1 LPFAEGRVAG
11 VDLSLGP
18 QHRTRLDRSG
28 SVRAGRFDAA
38 VVAAFAVAVSAAGA
52 ARPSLWFD
60 EAATIS
66 ASTRSIPQLW
76 GLLHNI
82 DAVHGLYYLLMH
94 GWYMVFGVSE
104 FYSRLASCLA
114 VGVAAAGVV
123 VLARHFTTRTTA
135 VCAGIVFAILPRVTW
150 AGIETR
156 SYALTAAA
164 AVWVTLLLIVTVR
177 RNSRRLWAC
186 YGLALVGS
194 SLLNIFVVLLVLV
207 HAVALTAVAARR
219 AAVHRWI
226 VTVVVAIAAVA
237 PFLAFSR
244 TQIAQVR
251 WISPLGWHTVA
262 EVMQEQY
269 FDHSAAFAVAAGLL
283 ALPLAMRRFRPTDAG
298 VRSLVLISSA
308 WIVLPTAALLFYS
321 AWLEPVYYPRYL
333 SFTSPAMALLLA
345 VGVTA
350 VARTREATAA
360 VLTVLAVAATPNYLL
375 EQRGPYAKE
384 GMDFSQVADV
394 LTAHASPGDC
404 LVLDN
409 TTNWAPGPIRP
420 LTAARPEAYAKLVDP
435 GRGKRAADRNRLWD
449 AHLGIWGVA
458 GGLRRCTVL
467 WTVSQRDTTVA
478 DRESGPALDPGPR
491 LRRAPAYR
499 VPQAMGF
506 RVVERWQFSFAQVV
520 KSTR

>member
-1 LPFAEGRVAG
+1 ME
-11 VDLSLGP
+11 LSPGAQRLARLERSESV
-18 QHRTRLDRSG
+18 RTGRLD
-28 SVRAGRFDAA
+28 AA
-38 VVAAFAVAVSAAGA
+38 LVAVFAVAVSAAGA

-66 ASTRSIPQLW
+66 ASTRTIPELW
-76 GLLHNI
+76 RLLHNI
-82 DAVHGLYYLLMH
+82 DAVHGTYYLLMH
-94 GWYMVFGVSE
+94 GWFTVFPVTE
-104 FYSRLASCLA
+104 FYSRLSSCLA

-123 VLARHFTTRTTA
+123 VLARRFWSRTLA
-135 VCAGIVFAILPRVTW
+135 ACAGIMFAILPRITW

-164 AVWVTLLLIVTVR
+164 AVWMTVLLLVAVR
-177 RNSRRLWAC
+177 RNSKRLWAC
-186 YGLALVGS
+186 YGLAVVAC
-194 SLLNIFVVLLVLV
+194 SLLNVFAVLLVLV
-207 HAVALTAVAARR
+207 HAVALAAVAANR
-219 AAVHRWI
+219 AVVHRWI
-226 VTVVVAIAAVA
+226 VTVAVAIAAVV
-237 PFLAFSR
+237 PFLVFSR

-251 WISPLGWHTVA
+251 WISAPGWDTVA
-262 EVMQEQY
+262 EVVQEQY
-269 FDHSAAFAVAAGLL
+269 FDHSVAFAVVAAAVLI
-283 ALPLAMRRFRPTDAG
+283 LPLVRRRFRPTDAG
-298 VRSLVLISSA
+298 VRSLVLISLG
-308 WIVLPTAALLFYS
+308 WIVVPTAVLLLYS
-321 AWLEPVYYPRYL
+321 VWLEPVYYPRYL
-333 SFTSPAMALLLA
+333 SYTSPAMALLLA

-350 VARTREATAA
+350 IARTRETVAA
-360 VLTVLAVAATPNYLL
+360 VLTVFAVAATPNYLL

-394 LTAHASPGDC
+394 ITAHASPGDC

-420 LTAARPEAYAKLVDP
+420 LTAARPQAYAQLVDP
-435 GRGKRAADRNRLWD
+435 GRGPRAADRNRLWD

-458 GGLRRCTVL
+458 DQLRRCTVL
-467 WTVSQRDTTVA
+467 WTVSQRDTSVA
-478 DRESGPALDPGPR
+478 DRESGTALDPGPR